1 MTGMKGRSFM
11 YFNWFLAML
20 MAKVIE
26 AKVEKDNI
34 ILCIYTHRIVK
45 LCLEEY

>member
-1 MTGMKGRSFM
+1 MVEALCI
-11 YFNWFLAML
+11 LAML
-20 MAKVIE
+20 MAKAIE
-26 AKVEKDNI
+26 SKMQKYII

>member
-1 MTGMKGRSFM
+1 
-11 YFNWFLAML
+11 ML
-20 MAKVIE
+20 MAKAIE
-26 AKVEKDNI
+26 AKMENNNI